1 MQHPSL
7 KYNIFSPF
15 WLVAWSMVSAISWL
29 LPNHYRPW
37 LAFHLDAWTSIC
49 LLIAGYAVFWCAAK
63 PMILHRIALF
73 AALWMLIPLLQFSFG
88 LIHVAGVAWISSAY
102 IAGFYLALLLGAQ
115 WETNAPKQPV
125 NGLFLAIG
133 VASVISVGLQL
144 QQWLQIEGL
153 ELWKMGGG
161 AERPYANFGQPNQL
175 GTLLLWGL
183 LATAWGWLRGQV
195 NARLAI
201 VMAAFVLFGLALTGS
216 RTAWFGTSLVVV
228 AGWLWRR
235 LWPNAR
241 TPWVVTSLAL
251 YFVVCVVIQ
260 ADLRSLLIGDA
271 ALPSEYL
278 NPMSGQQRLIAWSAF
293 ADALLQRPWFG
304 YGWSQVVSAQLAVAT
319 EHPTLNGVFTSTHNL
334 FLDLL
339 IWCGIPLGLLIA
351 LALVA
356 WLWRKLKAIRSAEDV
371 ILVMFLVVVA
381 NHAMLELPLHYAYFL
396 LPVGLVM
403 GVLNSRMGEVT
414 VFVLPRWLSAGIW
427 MGATLLLV
435 LIIRDYSRIEPS
447 HENFRMQQMRIKVAH
462 IDAPDVL
469 MLTQWREFIEVGRTE
484 PTANMSASDIDRI
497 RTVVNLFG
505 GALFI
510 HKLATALALNQQ
522 AGEAQLWLRRL
533 CKSAPLQDCIDAQ
546 AVWNNQSLKYPDI
559 AAIPWSN

>member
-1 MQHPSL
+1 
-7 KYNIFSPF
+7 
-15 WLVAWSMVSAISWL
+15 
-29 LPNHYRPW
+29 
-37 LAFHLDAWTSIC
+37 
-49 LLIAGYAVFWCAAK
+49 
-63 PMILHRIALF
+63 
-73 AALWMLIPLLQFSFG
+73 
-88 LIHVAGVAWISSAY
+88 
-102 IAGFYLALLLGAQ
+102 
-115 WETNAPKQPV
+115 
-125 NGLFLAIG
+125 
-133 VASVISVGLQL
+133 
-144 QQWLQIEGL
+144 
-153 ELWKMGGG
+153 
-161 AERPYANFGQPNQL
+161 
-175 GTLLLWGL
+175 
-183 LATAWGWLRGQV
+183 
-195 NARLAI
+195 
-201 VMAAFVLFGLALTGS
+201 
-216 RTAWFGTSLVVV
+216 
-228 AGWLWRR
+228 
-235 LWPNAR
+235 
-241 TPWVVTSLAL
+241 
-251 YFVVCVVIQ
+251 
-260 ADLRSLLIGDA
+260 
-271 ALPSEYL
+271 
-278 NPMSGQQRLIAWSAF
+278 MSGQQRLIAWSAF